1 MDADLARF
9 LRDELGHAPEG
20 TAAGPWMVRGP
31 VWLWQ
36 GADGA
41 PAKGSWYFLTIDG
54 ETAGAIRAAATK
66 ADAWGSVRIEAT
78 IGGTTWRTSLF
89 PSKAHGGWLL
99 PLKAAVRKAEKIA
112 EGGEVEVVLGLTWLR
127 HCGPQVRRYAPR
139 NDENAPSP

>member
-20 TAAGPWMVRGP
+20 SGAGPWAVRGP

-54 ETAGAIRAAATK
+54 ETAGAIRAAAVN
-66 ADAWGSVRIEAT
+66 AAAWGSVYVEVT
-78 IGGTTWRTSLF
+78 IGATTWRTSLF

-99 PLKAAVRKAEKIA
+99 PLKAAVRKAEKIVD
-112 EGGEVEVVLGLTWLR
+112 GSVVEAALSLT
-127 HCGPQVRRYAPR
+127 
-139 NDENAPSP
+139 